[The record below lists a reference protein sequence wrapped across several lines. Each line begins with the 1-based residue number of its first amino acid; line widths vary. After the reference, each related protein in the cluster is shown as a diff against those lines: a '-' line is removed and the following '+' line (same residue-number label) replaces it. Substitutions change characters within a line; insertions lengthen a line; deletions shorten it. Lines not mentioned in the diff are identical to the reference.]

1 MMQTEL
7 KWLTPEGV
15 QNMADDLVPF
25 FQRVVDAHP
34 DGSYSINGILFKL
47 FRGEW
52 TAWIITQGDVVLG
65 VSATCVTSDMKFRR
79 IMRVLFLAGDRWLE
93 WGPKVLRE
101 LEVSSQDNQIYA
113 NEFVGRSGF
122 QRTLPDYKVIGNI
135 YRKVVNPDA
144 AFYETVRP
152 NVLDVGRA

>member
-1 MMQTEL
+1 MNTEL

-15 QNMADDLVPF
+15 QNIADDLVPF

-52 TAWIITQGDVVLG
+52 TCWIITSGDKIVG

-79 IMRVLFLAGDRWLE
+79 IMRILFLAGNRWLE
-93 WGPKVLRE
+93 WGPRVLSE
-101 LEVSSQDNQIYA
+101 LEASSQENEIYA
-113 NEFVGRSGF
+113 NEFVGREGF
-122 QRTLPDYKVIGNI
+122 QRKLQDYKVIGNI
-135 YRKVVNPDA
+135 YRKVVKPDA
-144 AFYETVRP
+144 ALFGSVRP